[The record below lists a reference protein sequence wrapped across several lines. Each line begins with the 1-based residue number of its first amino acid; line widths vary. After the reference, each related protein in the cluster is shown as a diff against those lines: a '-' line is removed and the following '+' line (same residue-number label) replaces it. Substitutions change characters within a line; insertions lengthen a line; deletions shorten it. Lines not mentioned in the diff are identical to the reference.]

1 MERLGLVESNSQ
13 SESSNQNDVVDMTQ
27 RSFEGAKPERDIGDS
42 GEFTIL
48 TCLILIGR
56 ASQAKYDIQFVT

>member
-1 MERLGLVESNSQ
+1 MKRMERLGLVDQ
-13 SESSNQNDVVDMTQ
+13 SESSKANDSNAVDMTQ

-48 TCLILIGR
+48 TCLILI
-56 ASQAKYDIQFVT
+56 T